1 MEFAGYVLHKVD
13 GLNIYYTVG
22 LLIFLGLFIVIVYR
36 TIKMPKSTLI
46 NIKQSI
52 FENDELLSDKDINK
66 Q

>member
-1 MEFAGYVLHKVD
+1 MEFAGYVLHNVD
-13 GLNIYYTVG
+13 GIDLYYTLG

-36 TIKMPKSTLI
+36 TIKTPKSTLI

-52 FENDELLSDKDINK
+52 FENDELLSDNDINK